1 MWQTECTVGTL
12 NADMANKIILKNVT
26 STFKNN
32 IKINL
37 TILKIKKLQK
47 KKKKNIINFI
57 NINLSNFIKLFGQP
71 NTIKVIKS

>member
-37 TILKIKKLQK
+37 AILKIKKLQK
-47 KKKKNIINFI
+47 NKKK
-57 NINLSNFIKLFGQP
+57 
-71 NTIKVIKS
+71 T